1 MKRRFGL
8 APLTLALLALAPAC
22 DDDGPSGPEF
32 SSITGTW
39 AGTEFEL
46 TFTFDITES
55 GSSELDGLV
64 TFEFMGEMIG
74 GGNIISGRRENA
86 HVVMV
91 VDNPGHLAATFH
103 GDLSTDDRMVLRTE
117 GFGFRDEED
126 FRLVLQR
133 QPPSAAARAPLH

>member
-55 GSSELDGLV
+55 ESGDLTGHVDFASADNQ
-64 TFEFMGEMIG
+64 T
-74 GGNIISGRRENA
+74 GGNIISGRRERA

-91 VDNPGHLAATFH
+91 VGAPGFLNATFR
-103 GDLSTDDRMVLRTE
+103 GDLSADDRMTLGVA

-126 FRLVLQR
+126 FRLELQR
-133 QPPSAAARAPLH
+133 QSPSAAFTPLRP